1 MKIVFILVLIV
12 AGVIGVGFHRGWFT
26 VSSDSQGNTPN
37 ITVSVD
43 KEKIRQ
49 DKAKAV
55 EKVQDLEQRAK
66 AKVAATTRKAQ
77 D

>member
-1 MKIVFILVLIV
+1 MRIVFILVLIV
-12 AGVIGVGFHRGWFT
+12 AGVIGVGFYRGWFT
-26 VSSDSQGNTPN
+26 VASDSQGSTPN

-55 EKVQDLEQRAK
+55 ERVQDLEQQAK

>member
-12 AGVIGVGFHRGWFT
+12 AVVIGVGFYRGWFT
-26 VSSDSQGNTPN
+26 FSSDSQGNTPN

-43 KEKIRQ
+43 KEKIRE
-49 DKAKAV
+49 DKDKAV
-55 EKVQDLEQRAK
+55 EKMQDLGQQAK
-66 AKVAATTRKAQ
+66 DKVVATTQKAQ

>member
-12 AGVIGVGFHRGWFT
+12 AVFIGVGFYRGWFT
-26 VSSDSQGNTPN
+26 VSSDSQGSTPN

-43 KEKIRQ
+43 KDKIRE
-49 DKAKAV
+49 DKDKAV
-55 EKVQDLEQRAK
+55 EKVHDLEQQAK
-66 AKVAATTRKAQ
+66 AKVGATTRNAQ

>member
-1 MKIVFILVLIV
+1 MKVVLVLVLIL
-12 AGVIGVGFHRGWFT
+12 AGVIGVGFSRGWFT